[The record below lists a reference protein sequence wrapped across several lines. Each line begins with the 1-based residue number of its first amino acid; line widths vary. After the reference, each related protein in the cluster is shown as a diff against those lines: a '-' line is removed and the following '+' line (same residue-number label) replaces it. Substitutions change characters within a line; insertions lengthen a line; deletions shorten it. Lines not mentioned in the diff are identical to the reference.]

1 MKMKGVFYAVIT
13 LVLGF
18 LSWSFF
24 DDEGS
29 SGFHAVYEVG
39 GPATP
44 SFIEREGEIFL
55 YEHYDSCVIIDPEV
69 EGEKVYIPSRQHLGE
84 SGEFFFVETLQ
95 QAKIAYMV
103 SAKAKIYRED
113 CSGDRMVMTSERL
126 SNHWILGFG
135 HIIIDQRLAENDP
148 DRLYLD
154 SELVKFDDG
163 LVGRRFLCR
172 KDLILLCYHP
182 S

>member
-84 SGEFFFVETLQ
+84 SGEFFFVETL
-95 QAKIAYMV
+95 IAVEWWLM
-103 SAKAKIYRED
+103 AQP
-113 CSGDRMVMTSERL
+113 TSFMKE
-126 SNHWILGFG
+126 N
-135 HIIIDQRLAENDP
+135 QRLMFQGVRLGNEKEGENP
-148 DRLYLD
+148 R
-154 SELVKFDDG
+154 ETGKN
-163 LVGRRFLCR
+163 
-172 KDLILLCYHP
+172 
-182 S
+182 